1 MEREIRA
8 YQQGDYE
15 ELRKWLSELGRFYD
29 GHESGRFID
38 QLISRESQD
47 EHGYFTTAKEVYMAV
62 EGGNGLGAIVLN
74 YKRGGSVKLGPSV
87 VDSAYR
93 GKGIGTE
100 LLLFAEEKARQ
111 KNMRKLYATTSHLNE
126 TANWVLAKHG
136 FQVEAKFPDHY
147 RGGSMEM
154 IYGKMLSERTV
165 LADSVRF
172 STVRF

>member
-1 MEREIRA
+1 
-8 YQQGDYE
+8 
-15 ELRKWLSELGRFYD
+15 
-29 GHESGRFID
+29 
-38 QLISRESQD
+38 
-47 EHGYFTTAKEVYMAV
+47 
-62 EGGNGLGAIVLN
+62 
-74 YKRGGSVKLGPSV
+74 
-87 VDSAYR
+87 
-93 GKGIGTE
+93 
-100 LLLFAEEKARQ
+100 
-111 KNMRKLYATTSHLNE
+111 MRKLYATTSHLNE